1 MSQAEI
7 AGGKVVSSGELPSK
21 GRRLMDFELVSSGEE
36 HVMLSDY
43 RGRRNLVLIFCDD
56 SEECRNLLSA
66 LAARYQELRTQ
77 EAEVLAIVHLSS
89 IQPREMK
96 LKQRSALPYPVLSDP
111 GGSTHQSVSAR
122 DAQGKDAAAVYVTDR
137 FGEIFAIYRTLEGTR
152 LPSVPDIL
160 SWLEF
165 INSQCP
171 ECEAPEWPV

>member
-21 GRRLMDFELVSSGEE
+21 GRRFTDFELVSSEGER
-36 HVMLSDY
+36 VMLSDH
-43 RGRRNLVLIFCDD
+43 RGRRNLVLIFADN

-66 LAARYQELRTQ
+66 LAARYQEFRDQ
-77 EAEVLAIVHLSS
+77 ESEVLAIVHLSTV
-89 IQPREMK
+89 QADEV
-96 LKQRSALPYPVLSDP
+96 KQRSALPYPVLADVD
-111 GGSTHQSVSAR
+111 GSIHQSVGAA

-137 FGEIFAIYRTLEGTR
+137 FGEIFAIYRTVEGTR
-152 LPSVPDIL
+152 LPSDADIL